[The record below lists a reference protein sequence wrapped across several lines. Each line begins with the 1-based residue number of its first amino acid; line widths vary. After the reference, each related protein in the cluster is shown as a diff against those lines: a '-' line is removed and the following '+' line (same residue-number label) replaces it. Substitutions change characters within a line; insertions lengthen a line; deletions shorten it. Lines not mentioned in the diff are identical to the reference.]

1 MKSKLFTLL
10 MLVSVSAF
18 AQQQPPAPY
27 SAQIFAEQG
36 ERFWV
41 IINGVKQNTD
51 PQTNVLVQGLRAPNY
66 KMKIIFEDNNLP
78 ELDQNLF
85 FNDPGEYIYNIK
97 KNKEGKY
104 VIRYNSFVP
113 IAQIMPPP
121 PGQTV
126 IVYGAP
132 VAPAPVGQTTV
143 TTTTVPGGVV
153 QQTTTTTTT
162 GVPGDNISM
171 GMNIGG
177 VSAGVNI
184 NVSGMTGTTT
194 YTETTTTTIGG
205 NTSMTTT
212 TTGVPVQQQI
222 IYVPGYSGPI
232 GCPIPM
238 DAGAFANAKNSIA
251 NASFESTK
259 QDMAKNII
267 GNNCFTAAQVRE
279 ILTLFDFESTKLEIA
294 KFAYSRTYDRGNY
307 FIVNDVF
314 DFDSSRSELSK
325 FTGGY

>member
-1 MKSKLFTLL
+1 MKPIIFTLL
-10 MLVSVSAF
+10 MLFAVTAF

-41 IINGVKQNTD
+41 VINGVKQNTD
-51 PQTNVLVQGLRAPNY
+51 AQTNVLVQGLRAPNY

-97 KNKEGKY
+97 KNKDGKY
-104 VIRYNSFVP
+104 VIRANSFVP
-113 IAQIMPPP
+113 LAQVMPPP

-132 VAPAPVGQTTV
+132 VAPVGQQTTV
-143 TTTTVPGGVV
+143 TTTTPVGGVV

-162 GVPGDNISM
+162 GMPGDNVSM
-171 GMNIGG
+171 GLNVGG

-205 NTSMTTT
+205 TTTTT
-212 TTGVPVQQQI
+212 TTGDPVPVQQQTI
-222 IYVPGYSGPI
+222 VYVPGYTGPI

-238 DAGAFANAKNSIA
+238 DPNAFANAKNSIGNA
-251 NASFESTK
+251 NFESTK

-267 GNNCFTAAQVRE
+267 GNNCFTSAQVRE
-279 ILTLFDFESTKLEIA
+279 LLMLFDFESTKLDIA
-294 KFAYSRTYDRGNY
+294 KFAYSRVYDRGNY
-307 FIVNDVF
+307 FMVNDVF

>member
-1 MKSKLFTLL
+1 MKPFFLSIL
-10 MLVSVSAF
+10 MSLGIIAF
-18 AQQQPPAPY
+18 AQQQQPPAPY

-41 IINGVKQNTD
+41 IINGVKQNND
-51 PQTNVLVQGLRAPNY
+51 PQTNVVVQGLRAPNY

-97 KNKEGKY
+97 KNKDGKY
-104 VIRYNSFVP
+104 VIRANSFVP
-113 IAQIMPPP
+113 LAQVMPPP
-121 PGQTV
+121 PGATV
-126 IVYGAP
+126 IMYGAP
-132 VAPAPVGQTTV
+132 VVAPAPVGQTTV
-143 TTTTVPGGVV
+143 TTTTAPGGVV

-184 NVSGMTGTTT
+184 NVSGATGT
-194 YTETTTTTIGG
+194 YTETTTTTTTIGG
-205 NTSMTTT
+205 AP
-212 TTGVPVQQQI
+212 VPVQQQMV
-222 IYVPGYSGPI
+222 YVPGYAGPI

-238 DAGAFANAKNSIA
+238 DAAAFASAKASIA

-259 QDMAKNII
+259 KDMAMNII
-267 GNNCFTAAQVRE
+267 KNNCFTASQVRE
-279 ILTLFDFESTKLEIA
+279 LLMMFDFESTKLEVA
-294 KFAYSRTYDRGNY
+294 KFAYPRTYDKGNY
-307 FIVNDVF
+307 FMVNDVF
-314 DFDSSRSELSK
+314 DFDSSRSELSR
-325 FTGGY
+325 FTGGF

>member
-1 MKSKLFTLL
+1 MPTVLF
-10 MLVSVSAF
+10 F
-18 AQQQPPAPY
+18 AGFSQQQPPAPY

-41 IINGVKQNTD
+41 IINGVKQNLD

-66 KMKIIFEDNNLP
+66 KMKIIFENNNLP

-85 FNDPGEYIYNIK
+85 FQDPGEYIYNIK
-97 KNKEGKY
+97 RNKEGKY
-104 VIRYNSFVP
+104 VIRANSFVP

-132 VAPAPVGQTTV
+132 APVGQTTV
-143 TTTTVPGGVV
+143 TTTTPGGVV

-162 GVPGDNISM
+162 GGIPGDNISM
-171 GMNIGG
+171 GMSVGG
-177 VSAGVNI
+177 VNAGVNI
-184 NVSGMTGTTT
+184 NVNGMTGNST
-194 YTETTTTTIGG
+194 YTETTTTTTTVGG
-205 NTSMTTT
+205 TTSMTTT
-212 TTGVPVQQQI
+212 TGAPVQQQI
-222 IYVPGYSGPI
+222 IYVPGYGGPI

-238 DAGAFANAKNSIA
+238 DPGAFANAKNSIT

-267 GNNCFTAAQVRE
+267 GNNCFTSAQVRE
-279 ILTLFDFESTKLEIA
+279 LL
-294 KFAYSRTYDRGNY
+294 
-307 FIVNDVF
+307 
-314 DFDSSRSELSK
+314 
-325 FTGGY
+325 

>member
-1 MKSKLFTLL
+1 MKSNIFTLM
-10 MLVSVSAF
+10 MLLAVTTF

-41 IINGVKQNTD
+41 VINGVKQNPD
-51 PQTNVLVQGLRAPNY
+51 AQTNVFVQGLRAPNY

-85 FNDPGEYIYNIK
+85 FNDPGEYIYNVK

-104 VIRYNSFVP
+104 VIRANSFVP
-113 IAQIMPPP
+113 LAQVMPPP

-132 VAPAPVGQTTV
+132 PPPVGQTTV
-143 TTTTVPGGVV
+143 TTTVPGGVV

-162 GVPGDNISM
+162 GMPGDNVSM

-177 VSAGVNI
+177 VGAGVNI

-194 YTETTTTTIGG
+194 YSETTTTTTTVGG

-222 IYVPGYSGPI
+222 VYVPGYGGPI

-238 DAGAFANAKNSIA
+238 DPGSFANAKNSLA
-251 NASFESTK
+251 QASFESTK

-294 KFAYSRTYDRGNY
+294 KFAYPRTYDKGNY
-307 FIVNDVF
+307 FMVNDVF

-325 FTGGY
+325 FTGGF

>member
-1 MKSKLFTLL
+1 MKPLLTTCLLFCFLQ
-10 MLVSVSAF
+10 VFS
-18 AQQQPPAPY
+18 QQQPPAPY

-36 ERFWV
+36 ERFWL
-41 IINGVKQNTD
+41 IINGVKQNLD

-66 KMKIIFEDNNLP
+66 KMKIIFENNNLP

-85 FNDPGEYIYNIK
+85 FQDPGEYIYNIK
-97 KNKEGKY
+97 RNKEGKY
-104 VIRYNSFVP
+104 VIRANSFVP

-132 VAPAPVGQTTV
+132 APVGQTTV
-143 TTTTVPGGVV
+143 TTTTPGGVV

-162 GVPGDNISM
+162 GGIPGDNISM
-171 GMNIGG
+171 GMSVGG
-177 VSAGVNI
+177 VNAGVNI
-184 NVSGMTGTTT
+184 NVNGMTGNST
-194 YTETTTTTIGG
+194 YTETTTTTTTVGG
-205 NTSMTTT
+205 TTSMTTT
-212 TTGVPVQQQI
+212 TGAPVQQQI
-222 IYVPGYSGPI
+222 IYVPGYGGPI

-238 DAGAFANAKNSIA
+238 DPGAFANAKNSIT

-267 GNNCFTAAQVRE
+267 GNNCFTSAQVRE
-279 ILTLFDFESTKLEIA
+279 LLTLFDFESTKLEIA
-294 KFAYSRTYDRGNY
+294 KFAYPRTYDRGNY
-307 FIVNDVF
+307 FMVNDVF